1 MKALIMSD
9 YSSQLEQVKNARS
22 LDEINRIVSHFDPKS
37 TVYDGILYSR
47 DVGNTSSGLIANA
60 SQIFPGRK

>member
-1 MKALIMSD
+1 MSD

-22 LDEINRIVSHFDPKS
+22 LDEINRIVGQFDPKS

-47 DVGNTSSGLIANA
+47 NVGQTSSELIANA

>member
-1 MKALIMSD
+1 MSD

-22 LDEINRIVSHFDPKS
+22 LDEINRIVGQFDPKS
-37 TVYDGILYSR
+37 TVYDGILYSLN
-47 DVGNTSSGLIANA
+47 VGQTSSELIANA